1 MGLSLTQARSSCRL
15 QPNPYQA
22 SHLVILEF
30 CLTIRLLHIYTYL
43 CMSIHMTKLMR
54 HKLILELLEGEKPA
68 NQEELRLAL
77 VKRGCRVT
85 QATLSR
91 DIREL
96 GLAKTAD
103 GYSAV
108 QAEASEPQLPT
119 LYRMVREFVTKIHAA
134 QNMLVVK
141 TTVGSA
147 QPVAAALDA
156 ESWPE
161 MMGSIAGDDTIF
173 IVSRDRKSAR
183 QLVGRIGEMLA

>member
-1 MGLSLTQARSSCRL
+1 
-15 QPNPYQA
+15 
-22 SHLVILEF
+22 
-30 CLTIRLLHIYTYL
+30 
-43 CMSIHMTKLMR
+43 MR

-68 NQEELRLAL
+68 SQEDLRRALA
-77 VKRGCRVT
+77 KRGCKVT

-96 GLAKTAD
+96 GLAKTSG

-108 QAEASEPQLPT
+108 QPEASEPALPT

-134 QNMLVVK
+134 QNLLVVK